1 MPSFREC
8 PYISLSL
15 TVAAVRVACKKKR
28 EREIFYPNEPGK
40 AEQRLLLFGK
50 FIIIADVT
58 QLECN
63 GHPSDESS
71 EFFSPSLFFSLE
83 NLPLT
88 YAKMP
93 SFNLRKMCRMRR
105 YFFFY
110 LFISFFGSDPPRA
123 NSRGEAES
131 LTGGESVL
139 DFGRA
144 NRTRR
149 KKDPSLHPCSRN
161 SEVIWIKASFIHT
174 LSGHAQFS
182 SLAFYNGHIR
192 L

>member
-1 MPSFREC
+1 MAIP
-8 PYISLSL
+8 PTNL
-15 TVAAVRVACKKKR
+15 
-28 EREIFYPNEPGK
+28 PNFS
-40 AEQRLLLFGK
+40 LLLFSFRSK
-50 FIIIADVT
+50 T
-58 QLECN
+58 CLLLTPRCR
-63 GHPSDESS
+63 PS
-71 EFFSPSLFFSLE
+71 
-83 NLPLT
+83 T
-88 YAKMP
+88 CAK
-93 SFNLRKMCRMRR
+93 CVGCAVI
-105 YFFFY
+105 FFFY

-131 LTGGESVL
+131 LTGGESAL